1 MHVIILI
8 QNCLMVFK
16 KLPLHMWTPS
26 QDDMEIIRDWLIS
39 FPLSSSENLLA
50 MLILSN
56 MNWGTRNEAE
66 LALDY
71 SLHKKVALL
80 LVEAHARHLPTHPGG
95 VDFGSG
101 LNPDMSLTKVIVT
114 ATCIKH

>member
-1 MHVIILI
+1 
-8 QNCLMVFK
+8 MVFK
-16 KLPLHMWTPS
+16 RLPLHLWTPTEG
-26 QDDMEIIRDWLIS
+26 DMETIRDWLIE
-39 FPLSSSENLLA
+39 FPLSSSENVLA

-56 MNWGTRNEAE
+56 MNWGARNEVE

-80 LVEAHARHLPTHPGG
+80 LVEAHARHLPTYPGG

-114 ATCIKH
+114 ANVH

>member
-1 MHVIILI
+1 
-8 QNCLMVFK
+8 
-16 KLPLHMWTPS
+16 MWTPLE
-26 QDDMEIIRDWLIS
+26 DDIEIIRDWLIS
-39 FPLSSSENLLA
+39 FPLSSSENSLA

-56 MNWGTRNEAE
+56 LNWGTRNEVE

-101 LNPDMSLTKVIVT
+101 LNPDMSLTKVIQ
-114 ATCIKH
+114 